1 MDDYHP
7 LDLLKP
13 IAPDFSSQTTLIYP
27 LSPSPAHS
35 LTSHTLTPA
44 PLTLSTHP
52 LTAPTHTP
60 SHKPTIHSSLKEL
73 SSSSTQEP
81 CRRTN
86 IDAEWMIDGC
96 SSIHTSG
103 YSTGCSLYYPNTTPL
118 TRSLSETALF
128 RTATIVE
135 ADTPEDHA
143 RLLQPENETSFEVHG
158 RNSSASDSFR
168 TSPDTTDLGT
178 EIDGNE
184 KLEVPVSVSHDS
196 AAKQTA
202 TDSLTAGHTSQLPT
216 VRLSNSTD
224 QERSSPSF
232 SASVTLTGTSS
243 EQVSSSTTVTSCTGS
258 SLVNKIATRPP
269 INNHENGKNATTEKS
284 VIKAQHHPLLLEV
297 APTDRISEGAAVSPS
312 TAAVS
317 AQLVTEHDKFSL
329 IVRASQA
336 ELSRDGIHQ
345 HSSSSR
351 SSPTSGSNGSGSLI
365 DYAGYLH
372 IESPP

>member
-1 MDDYHP
+1 M
-7 LDLLKP
+7 L
-13 IAPDFSSQTTLIYP
+13 
-27 LSPSPAHS
+27 
-35 LTSHTLTPA
+35 
-44 PLTLSTHP
+44 
-52 LTAPTHTP
+52 
-60 SHKPTIHSSLKEL
+60 
-73 SSSSTQEP
+73 
-81 CRRTN
+81 
-86 IDAEWMIDGC
+86 DGC

-158 RNSSASDSFR
+158 RNSSASDSFQ
-168 TSPDTTDLGT
+168 TSPDTTDLGV

-196 AAKQTA
+196 AAKRTA
-202 TDSLTAGHTSQLPT
+202 TDSLAASGHTSQLPT

-224 QERSSPSF
+224 QERSSPPF

-297 APTDRISEGAAVSPS
+297 APTDRTSKGVAVSPS

-317 AQLVTEHDKFSL
+317 EQLVTEHDKFSL

-336 ELSRDGIHQ
+336 ELSRDGIQQ
-345 HSSSSR
+345 HSSSR

-372 IESPP
+372 IESTP

>member
-1 MDDYHP
+1 M
-7 LDLLKP
+7 
-13 IAPDFSSQTTLIYP
+13 
-27 LSPSPAHS
+27 
-35 LTSHTLTPA
+35 
-44 PLTLSTHP
+44 TLSTHL

-60 SHKPTIHSSLKEL
+60 FHKPTIHSSLKEL

-81 CRRTN
+81 CRGTN
-86 IDAEWMIDGC
+86 IDAEWMLDGC

-103 YSTGCSLYYPNTTPL
+103 YSTGCSLYYHNTTPL

-143 RLLQPENETSFEVHG
+143 RLLQPENEDSFEVHG
-158 RNSSASDSFR
+158 RNSSASDSFQ
-168 TSPDTTDLGT
+168 TSPDTTDLGV

-216 VRLSNSTD
+216 VHLSNSTD

-232 SASVTLTGTSS
+232 STSVTLTGTSS

-269 INNHENGKNATTEKS
+269 INNQENEKIQPLKN
-284 VIKAQHHPLLLEV
+284 P
-297 APTDRISEGAAVSPS
+297 
-312 TAAVS
+312 
-317 AQLVTEHDKFSL
+317 
-329 IVRASQA
+329 
-336 ELSRDGIHQ
+336 LSRHSTTHCCSKLPLQTAPPKEWQFHHQ
-345 HSSSSR
+345 LPPSQNNSSQNTTNSVWSFVQVKR
-351 SSPTSGSNGSGSLI
+351 SCRETGFTNTAVA
-365 DYAGYLH
+365 AGPRLPLVAMDPDR
-372 IESPP
+372 S